1 VSSITEILAR
11 TDADPLVID
20 NSGTL
25 VVWPLPAELGRATLL
40 VGEVVDAVKVVEGDR
55 VVGSR
60 DRDGLFRLE
69 GVVVA
74 RELLEAIGDV
84 DARLPVI
91 IDAVTDLGETWKP
104 HLWDGSAGA

>member
-25 VVWPLPAELGRATLL
+25 VVGPPPAGVGRASLL

-60 DRDGLFRLE
+60 DREGLFRLE

-84 DARLPVI
+84 DAGLPAI
-91 IDAVTDLGETWKP
+91 IEAVTGLGETWKP
-104 HLWDGSAGA
+104 CLGDGSAGA